1 MSDNVKKNAAEEV
14 NGKDTQ
20 KEQFDID
27 VYTLVDEEG
36 VETDFEFLGSLE
48 LDGNTYVA
56 FSPLDQDEN
65 SEEEEYVVFKVST
78 DEEGNE
84 VYDNIEDDDE
94 FDKVSDAFEDAF
106 WGELDLDEAEEE

>member
-1 MSDNVKKNAAEEV
+1 MSDNVKKNNPVDEEI
-14 NGKDTQ
+14 NN
-20 KEQFDID
+20 EQEYDID

-56 FSPLDQDEN
+56 FSPIEQDED
-65 SEEEEYVVFKVST
+65 SDEEEYVVFRVST

-106 WGELDLDEAEEE
+106 WGELDLDEAEDEE